1 MSSFIFKENIGGIF
15 LVFLNVVTPVFI
27 LVVIGYFVGPRLKID
42 ARSLSRTAYFVFI
55 PAFVFNIISEAKI
68 DFELALQMLSFVL
81 VAQIAV
87 ALLGFLV
94 GKALRQ
100 SREITAAFVLIAT
113 FGNVGNFGLPLI
125 VFRLGET
132 ARTYATVY
140 FVATVFISFVICVGV
155 ASWVR
160 SGGVTAV
167 FSVFKT
173 PALIALIPALVFN
186 IADVEVPIFLSR
198 LSGLLG
204 QAMIPVMLISI
215 GVQMG
220 EIPKIKISFNVFAA
234 STVRLIGGPVLA
246 MLIVPYFGLEGL
258 ERRTGILQAAMPAA
272 VLASIIALEY
282 KLLPEFVT
290 TTVLFSTLY
299 SVLTLTVI
307 LTFI

>member
-68 DFELALQMLSFVL
+68 DSGLALQMLSFIL

-155 ASWVR
+155 ASWAR

-186 IADVEVPIFLSR
+186 ITDVEVPIFLSR

-204 QAMIPVMLISI
+204 QAMIPVMLITL

-220 EIPKIKISFNVFAA
+220 EIPKIKINFNVFAA

-246 MLIVPYFGLEGL
+246 LLIVPYFGLEGL
-258 ERRTGILQAAMPAA
+258 ERSTGILQAAMPAA

-299 SVLTLTVI
+299 SILTLTVI

>member
-1 MSSFIFKENIGGIF
+1 MENIGGIF

-27 LVVIGYFVGPRLKID
+27 LVVIGYFVGPRLKIE

-68 DFELALQMLSFVL
+68 DSELALQMLSFIL

-125 VFRLGET
+125 VFRLGES

-155 ASWVR
+155 ASWAR

-186 IADVEVPIFLSR
+186 ITDVEVPIFLSR

-204 QAMIPVMLISI
+204 QAMIPVMLITL

-220 EIPKIKISFNVFAA
+220 EIPRIKINFNVFAA

-246 MLIVPYFGLEGL
+246 LLIVPYFGLEGL
-258 ERRTGILQAAMPAA
+258 ERSTGILQAAMPAA

>member
-1 MSSFIFKENIGGIF
+1 MENIGGIF

-68 DFELALQMLSFVL
+68 DSELALQMLSFIL

-125 VFRLGET
+125 VFRWGET
-132 ARTYATVY
+132 ARTFATVY

-155 ASWVR
+155 ASWAR

-186 IADVEVPIFLSR
+186 ITDVEVPIFLSR

-204 QAMIPVMLISI
+204 QAMIPVMLITL

-220 EIPKIKISFNVFAA
+220 EIPKIKINFNVFAA

-246 MLIVPYFGLEGL
+246 LLIVPYFGLEGL

-299 SVLTLTVI
+299 SILTLTVI

>member
-1 MSSFIFKENIGGIF
+1 MENIGGIF

-27 LVVIGYFVGPRLKID
+27 LVVIGYFVGPRLKIE

-68 DFELALQMLSFVL
+68 DSELALQMLSFIL

-125 VFRLGET
+125 VFRLGES

-155 ASWVR
+155 ASWAR

-186 IADVEVPIFLSR
+186 ITDVEVPIFLSR

-204 QAMIPVMLISI
+204 QAMIPVMLITL

-220 EIPKIKISFNVFAA
+220 EITKIKINFNVFAA

-246 MLIVPYFGLEGL
+246 LLIVPYFGLEGL
-258 ERRTGILQAAMPAA
+258 ERSTGILQAAMPAA

>member
-1 MSSFIFKENIGGIF
+1 MENIGGIF

-27 LVVIGYFVGPRLKID
+27 LVVIGYFVGPRLKIE

-68 DFELALQMLSFVL
+68 DSGLALQMLSFIL

-155 ASWVR
+155 ASWAR

-186 IADVEVPIFLSR
+186 ITDVEVPIFLSR

-204 QAMIPVMLISI
+204 QAMIPVMLITL

-220 EIPKIKISFNVFAA
+220 QIPKIKINFNVFAA

-246 MLIVPYFGLEGL
+246 LLIVPYFGLEGL
-258 ERRTGILQAAMPAA
+258 ERSTGILQAAMPAA

-299 SVLTLTVI
+299 SILTLTVI

>member
-1 MSSFIFKENIGGIF
+1 MENIDGIF

-27 LVVIGYFVGPRLKID
+27 LVVIGYFVGPRLKIE

-68 DFELALQMLSFVL
+68 DSGLTLQMLSFIF

-155 ASWVR
+155 ASWAR

-186 IADVEVPIFLSR
+186 ITDVEVPIFLSR

-204 QAMIPVMLISI
+204 QAMIPVMLITL

-220 EIPKIKISFNVFAA
+220 EISKIKINFNVFAA
-234 STVRLIGGPVLA
+234 STVRLIGGPVLGL
-246 MLIVPYFGLEGL
+246 LIVPYFGLEGL
-258 ERRTGILQAAMPAA
+258 ERSTGILQAAMPAA

>member
-1 MSSFIFKENIGGIF
+1 MENIGGIF

-27 LVVIGYFVGPRLKID
+27 LVVIGYFVGPRLKIE

-68 DFELALQMLSFVL
+68 DSELALQMLSFIL

-132 ARTYATVY
+132 ARTFATVY

-155 ASWVR
+155 ASWAR

-186 IADVEVPIFLSR
+186 ITDVEVPIFLSR

-204 QAMIPVMLISI
+204 QAMIPVMLITL

-246 MLIVPYFGLEGL
+246 LLIVPYFGLEGL
-258 ERRTGILQAAMPAA
+258 ERSTGILQAAMPAA

-299 SVLTLTVI
+299 SILTLTVI

>member
-1 MSSFIFKENIGGIF
+1 MENIGGIF

-27 LVVIGYFVGPRLKID
+27 LVVIGYFVGPRLKIE

-68 DFELALQMLSFVL
+68 DSGLALQMLSFIL

-155 ASWVR
+155 ASWAR

-186 IADVEVPIFLSR
+186 ITDVEVPIFLSR

-204 QAMIPVMLISI
+204 QAMIPVMLITL

-220 EIPKIKISFNVFAA
+220 DIPKIKINFNVFAA

-246 MLIVPYFGLEGL
+246 LLIVPYFGLEGL
-258 ERRTGILQAAMPAA
+258 ERSTGILQAAMPAA

-299 SVLTLTVI
+299 SILTLTVI

>member
-1 MSSFIFKENIGGIF
+1 MENIGGIF

-27 LVVIGYFVGPRLKID
+27 LVVIGYFVGPRLKIE

-68 DFELALQMLSFVL
+68 DSGLALQMLSFIL

-186 IADVEVPIFLSR
+186 ITDVEVPIFLSR

-204 QAMIPVMLISI
+204 QAMIPVMLITL
-215 GVQMG
+215 GGQMG
-220 EIPKIKISFNVFAA
+220 EIPKIKINFNVFAA

-246 MLIVPYFGLEGL
+246 LLIVPYFGLEGL
-258 ERRTGILQAAMPAA
+258 ERSTGILQAAMPAA

-290 TTVLFSTLY
+290 TTVLFSTIY
-299 SVLTLTVI
+299 SILTLTVI

>member
-1 MSSFIFKENIGGIF
+1 MNSFIFMENIGGIF

-68 DFELALQMLSFVL
+68 DSELALQMLSFIL

-155 ASWVR
+155 ASWAR

-186 IADVEVPIFLSR
+186 ITDVEVPIFLSR

-204 QAMIPVMLISI
+204 QAMIPVMLITL

-220 EIPKIKISFNVFAA
+220 DIPKIKINFNVFAA

-246 MLIVPYFGLEGL
+246 LLIVPYFGLEGL
-258 ERRTGILQAAMPAA
+258 ERSTGILQAAMPAA

-299 SVLTLTVI
+299 SILTLTVI

>member
-1 MSSFIFKENIGGIF
+1 MENIGGIF

-27 LVVIGYFVGPRLKID
+27 LVVIGYFVGPRLNIE

-68 DFELALQMLSFVL
+68 DSELALQMLSFIL

-132 ARTYATVY
+132 ARTFATVY

-155 ASWVR
+155 ASWAR

-186 IADVEVPIFLSR
+186 ITDVEIPIFLSR

-204 QAMIPVMLISI
+204 QAMIPVMLITL

-220 EIPKIKISFNVFAA
+220 EIPKIKINFNVFAA

-246 MLIVPYFGLEGL
+246 LLIVPYFGLEGL
-258 ERRTGILQAAMPAA
+258 ERSTGILQAAMPAA

>member
-1 MSSFIFKENIGGIF
+1 MENIGGIF

-27 LVVIGYFVGPRLKID
+27 LVVIGYFVGPRLKIE

-68 DFELALQMLSFVL
+68 DSELALQMLSFIL

-155 ASWVR
+155 ASWAR

-186 IADVEVPIFLSR
+186 ITDLEVPIFLSR

-204 QAMIPVMLISI
+204 QAMIPVMLITL

-246 MLIVPYFGLEGL
+246 LLIVPYFGLEGL
-258 ERRTGILQAAMPAA
+258 ERSTGILQAAMPAA

>member
-1 MSSFIFKENIGGIF
+1 MENIGRIF

-68 DFELALQMLSFVL
+68 DSELALQMLSFIL

-125 VFRLGET
+125 VFRWGET
-132 ARTYATVY
+132 ARTFATVY

-155 ASWVR
+155 ASWAR

-186 IADVEVPIFLSR
+186 ITDVEVPIFLSR

-204 QAMIPVMLISI
+204 QAMIPVMLITL

-220 EIPKIKISFNVFAA
+220 EIPKIKINFNVFAA

-246 MLIVPYFGLEGL
+246 LLIVPYFGLEGL
-258 ERRTGILQAAMPAA
+258 ERSTGILQAAMPAA

-299 SVLTLTVI
+299 SILTLTVI

>member
-1 MSSFIFKENIGGIF
+1 MENIGGIF

-27 LVVIGYFVGPRLKID
+27 LVVIGYFVGPRLKIE

-68 DFELALQMLSFVL
+68 DSELALQMLSFIL

-155 ASWVR
+155 ASWAR

-186 IADVEVPIFLSR
+186 ITDVEVPIFLSR

-204 QAMIPVMLISI
+204 QAMIPVMLITL

-220 EIPKIKISFNVFAA
+220 EIPKIKINFNVFAA

-246 MLIVPYFGLEGL
+246 LLIVPYFGLEGL
-258 ERRTGILQAAMPAA
+258 ERSTGILQAAMPAA

>member
-1 MSSFIFKENIGGIF
+1 MENIGGIF

-68 DFELALQMLSFVL
+68 DSELALQMLSFIL

-125 VFRLGET
+125 VFRLGES

-155 ASWVR
+155 ASWAR

-186 IADVEVPIFLSR
+186 ITDVEVPIFLSR

-204 QAMIPVMLISI
+204 QAMIPVMLITL

-220 EIPKIKISFNVFAA
+220 EIPKIKINFNVFAA

-246 MLIVPYFGLEGL
+246 LLIVPYFGLEGL
-258 ERRTGILQAAMPAA
+258 ERSTGILQAAMPAA

-299 SVLTLTVI
+299 SILTLTVI

>member
-1 MSSFIFKENIGGIF
+1 MENIGGIF

-27 LVVIGYFVGPRLKID
+27 LVVIGYFVGPRLNIE

-68 DFELALQMLSFVL
+68 DSELALQMLSFIL

-87 ALLGFLV
+87 ALLGFMV

-100 SREITAAFVLIAT
+100 SREITAAFVVIAT

-155 ASWVR
+155 ASWAR

-186 IADVEVPIFLSR
+186 ITDVEVPIFLSR

-204 QAMIPVMLISI
+204 QAMIPVMLITL

-220 EIPKIKISFNVFAA
+220 EIPKIKINFNVFAA

-246 MLIVPYFGLEGL
+246 LLIVPYFGLEGL
-258 ERRTGILQAAMPAA
+258 ERSTGILQAAMPAA

-299 SVLTLTVI
+299 SILTLTVI

>member
-1 MSSFIFKENIGGIF
+1 MENIGGIF

-27 LVVIGYFVGPRLKID
+27 LVVIGYFVGPRLKIK
-42 ARSLSRTAYFVFI
+42 ARSLSRTAYFVFV

-68 DFELALQMLSFVL
+68 DFKLALQMLSFIL

-155 ASWVR
+155 ASWVS

-186 IADVEVPIFLSR
+186 ITEVEVPIFLSR

-204 QAMIPVMLISI
+204 QAMIPVMLITL

-246 MLIVPYFGLEGL
+246 LLIVPYFGLEGL
-258 ERRTGILQAAMPAA
+258 ERSTGILQAAMPAA

-299 SVLTLTVI
+299 SILTLTVI

>member
-1 MSSFIFKENIGGIF
+1 MENISGIL

-27 LVVIGYFVGPRLKID
+27 LVVIGYFVGPRLKIE

-68 DFELALQMLSFVL
+68 DSGLALQMLSFIL

-125 VFRLGET
+125 VFRLGES

-155 ASWVR
+155 ASWAR

-186 IADVEVPIFLSR
+186 ITNVEVPIFLSR

-204 QAMIPVMLISI
+204 QAMIPVMLITL

-220 EIPKIKISFNVFAA
+220 EIPKIKINFNVFAA

-246 MLIVPYFGLEGL
+246 LLIVPYFGLEGL
-258 ERRTGILQAAMPAA
+258 ERSTGILQAAMPAA

>member
-1 MSSFIFKENIGGIF
+1 MENIGGIF

-68 DFELALQMLSFVL
+68 DSELALQMLSFIL

-125 VFRLGET
+125 VFRWGET
-132 ARTYATVY
+132 ARTFATVY

-155 ASWVR
+155 ASWAR

-173 PALIALIPALVFN
+173 PALIVLIPALVFN
-186 IADVEVPIFLSR
+186 ITDLEVPIFLSR

-204 QAMIPVMLISI
+204 QAMIPVMLITL

-220 EIPKIKISFNVFAA
+220 DIPKIKINFNVFAA

-246 MLIVPYFGLEGL
+246 LLIVPYFGLEGL
-258 ERRTGILQAAMPAA
+258 ERSTGILQAAMPAA

-299 SVLTLTVI
+299 SILTLTVI

>member
-1 MSSFIFKENIGGIF
+1 MENIGGIF

-68 DFELALQMLSFVL
+68 DSELALQMLSFIL

-132 ARTYATVY
+132 ARTFATVY

-155 ASWVR
+155 ASWAR

-186 IADVEVPIFLSR
+186 ITDVEVPIFLSR

-204 QAMIPVMLISI
+204 QAMIPVMLVTL

-220 EIPKIKISFNVFAA
+220 EIPKIKINFNVFAA

-246 MLIVPYFGLEGL
+246 LLIVPYFGLEGL
-258 ERRTGILQAAMPAA
+258 ERSTGILQAAMPAA

-299 SVLTLTVI
+299 SILTLTVI

>member
-1 MSSFIFKENIGGIF
+1 MENIGGIF

-27 LVVIGYFVGPRLKID
+27 LVVIGYFVGTSLKIE

-68 DFELALQMLSFVL
+68 DSGLALQMLSFIL

-155 ASWVR
+155 ASWAR

-186 IADVEVPIFLSR
+186 ITDAEVPIFLSR

-204 QAMIPVMLISI
+204 QAMIPVMLITL

-220 EIPKIKISFNVFAA
+220 EIPKIKINFNVFAA

-246 MLIVPYFGLEGL
+246 LLIVPYFGLEGL
-258 ERRTGILQAAMPAA
+258 ERSTGILQAAMPAA

-299 SVLTLTVI
+299 SILTLTVI

>member
-1 MSSFIFKENIGGIF
+1 MENIGGIF

-27 LVVIGYFVGPRLKID
+27 LVVIGYFVGPRLKIE

-68 DFELALQMLSFVL
+68 DSELALQMLSFIL

-132 ARTYATVY
+132 ARTFATVY

-155 ASWVR
+155 ASWAR

-186 IADVEVPIFLSR
+186 ITDLEVPIFLSR

-204 QAMIPVMLISI
+204 QAMIPVMLITL

-220 EIPKIKISFNVFAA
+220 EIPKIKINFNVFAA

-246 MLIVPYFGLEGL
+246 LLIVPYFGLEGL
-258 ERRTGILQAAMPAA
+258 ERSTGILQAAMPAA

-299 SVLTLTVI
+299 SILTLTVI

>member
-1 MSSFIFKENIGGIF
+1 MENIGGIF

-27 LVVIGYFVGPRLKID
+27 LVVIGYFVGPRLKIE

-68 DFELALQMLSFVL
+68 DSGLALQMLSFIL

-155 ASWVR
+155 ASWAR

-186 IADVEVPIFLSR
+186 ITDLEVPIFLSR

-204 QAMIPVMLISI
+204 QAMIPVMLITL

-220 EIPKIKISFNVFAA
+220 EIPKIKINFNVFAA

-246 MLIVPYFGLEGL
+246 LLIVPYFGLEGL
-258 ERRTGILQAAMPAA
+258 ERSTGILQAAMPAA

-299 SVLTLTVI
+299 SILTLTVI

>member
-1 MSSFIFKENIGGIF
+1 MENIGGIF

-27 LVVIGYFVGPRLKID
+27 LVVIGYFVGPRLKIE

-68 DFELALQMLSFVL
+68 DSGLALQMLSFIL

-155 ASWVR
+155 ASWAR

-186 IADVEVPIFLSR
+186 ITDVEVPIFLSR

-204 QAMIPVMLISI
+204 QAMIPVMLVTL

-220 EIPKIKISFNVFAA
+220 EIPKIKINFNVFAA

-246 MLIVPYFGLEGL
+246 LLIVPYFGLEGL
-258 ERRTGILQAAMPAA
+258 ERSTGILQAAMPAA

-299 SVLTLTVI
+299 SILTLTVI

>member
-1 MSSFIFKENIGGIF
+1 MENIGGIF
-15 LVFLNVVTPVFI
+15 LVFLNVVTPVFF
-27 LVVIGYFVGPRLKID
+27 LVVIGYFVGPRLKIE
-42 ARSLSRTAYFVFI
+42 ARSLSRTAYFVFV

-68 DFELALQMLSFVL
+68 DLELAFKMISFIL

-100 SREITAAFVLIAT
+100 SRGMTAAFVLIAT

-186 IADVEVPIFLSR
+186 ITDLEVPIFLTR

-204 QAMIPVMLISI
+204 EAMIPVMLITL

-220 EIPKIKISFNVFAA
+220 EITNININFNVFAA

-246 MLIVPYFGLEGL
+246 LLLVPYFGLEGL
-258 ERRTGILQAAMPAA
+258 ELSTGILQAAMPTA
-272 VLASIIALEY
+272 VLVSIIAMEY
-282 KLLPEFVT
+282 KLFPEFVT

-299 SVLTLTVI
+299 SILTLTVI
-307 LTFI
+307 LTII

>member
-1 MSSFIFKENIGGIF
+1 MENIGGIF

-27 LVVIGYFVGPRLKID
+27 LVVIGYFVGPRLNIE

-68 DFELALQMLSFVL
+68 DSELALQMLSFIL

-87 ALLGFLV
+87 ALLGFMV

-132 ARTYATVY
+132 ARTFATVY

-186 IADVEVPIFLSR
+186 ITDVEVPIFLSR

-204 QAMIPVMLISI
+204 QAMIPVMLITL

-220 EIPKIKISFNVFAA
+220 EIPKIKINFNVFAA

-246 MLIVPYFGLEGL
+246 LLIVPYFGLEGL
-258 ERRTGILQAAMPAA
+258 ERSTGILQAAMPAA

-299 SVLTLTVI
+299 SILTLTVI

>member
-1 MSSFIFKENIGGIF
+1 MNSFIFMENIGGIF

-27 LVVIGYFVGPRLKID
+27 LVVVGYFVGPRIKIE

-68 DFELALQMLSFVL
+68 DSELALQMLSFIL

-94 GKALRQ
+94 GKTLRQ

-155 ASWVR
+155 ASWVS

-173 PALIALIPALVFN
+173 PALMALIPALVFN
-186 IADVEVPIFLSR
+186 ISDVEVPIFLSR
-198 LSGLLG
+198 LSELLG
-204 QAMIPVMLISI
+204 QAMIPVMLITL

-246 MLIVPYFGLEGL
+246 LLIVPYFGLEGL
-258 ERRTGILQAAMPAA
+258 ERSAGILQAAMPSAIL
-272 VLASIIALEY
+272 VSIIALEY

-299 SVLTLTVI
+299 SILTLTVI

>member
-1 MSSFIFKENIGGIF
+1 MENIGGIF

-68 DFELALQMLSFVL
+68 DSELALQMLSFIL

-155 ASWVR
+155 ASWAR

-186 IADVEVPIFLSR
+186 ITDVEVPIFLSR

-204 QAMIPVMLISI
+204 QAMIPVMLITL

-220 EIPKIKISFNVFAA
+220 EIPKIKINFNVFAA

-246 MLIVPYFGLEGL
+246 LLIVPYFGLEGL
-258 ERRTGILQAAMPAA
+258 ERSTGILQAAMPAA

-299 SVLTLTVI
+299 SILTLTVI

>member
-1 MSSFIFKENIGGIF
+1 MENIGGIF

-27 LVVIGYFVGPRLKID
+27 LVVIGYFVGPRLKIE

-68 DFELALQMLSFVL
+68 DSELALQMLSFIL

-132 ARTYATVY
+132 ARTFATVY

-155 ASWVR
+155 ASWAR

-186 IADVEVPIFLSR
+186 ITDVEVPIFLSR

-204 QAMIPVMLISI
+204 QAMIPVMLITL

-220 EIPKIKISFNVFAA
+220 EITKIKINFNVFAA

-246 MLIVPYFGLEGL
+246 LLIVPYFGLEGL
-258 ERRTGILQAAMPAA
+258 ERSTGILQAAMPAA

>member
-1 MSSFIFKENIGGIF
+1 MENIGGIF

-27 LVVIGYFVGPRLKID
+27 LVVIGYFVGPGLKIE

-68 DFELALQMLSFVL
+68 DSELALQMLSFIL

-125 VFRLGET
+125 VFRLGES

-155 ASWVR
+155 ASWAR

-186 IADVEVPIFLSR
+186 ITDVEVPIFLSR

-204 QAMIPVMLISI
+204 QAMIPVMLITL

-220 EIPKIKISFNVFAA
+220 EIPRIKINFNVFAA

-246 MLIVPYFGLEGL
+246 LLIVPYFGLEGL
-258 ERRTGILQAAMPAA
+258 ERSTGILQAAMPAA

-299 SVLTLTVI
+299 SIITLTVI

>member
-68 DFELALQMLSFVL
+68 DSELTLQMLSFIL

-132 ARTYATVY
+132 ARTFATVY

-155 ASWVR
+155 ASWAR

-186 IADVEVPIFLSR
+186 ITDVEVPIFLSR

-204 QAMIPVMLISI
+204 QAMIPVMLITL

-220 EIPKIKISFNVFAA
+220 EIPKIKINFNVFAA

-246 MLIVPYFGLEGL
+246 LLIVPYFGLEGL
-258 ERRTGILQAAMPAA
+258 ERSTGILQAAMPAA

-299 SVLTLTVI
+299 SILTLTVI

>member
-1 MSSFIFKENIGGIF
+1 MSSFIFMENIGKIL

-27 LVVIGYFVGPRLKID
+27 LVVIGYFVGSRIKIE

-68 DFELALQMLSFVL
+68 DSELALQMLSFIL

-132 ARTYATVY
+132 ARTFATVY

-155 ASWVR
+155 ASWTR

-186 IADVEVPIFLSR
+186 ITDVEVPIFLSR

-204 QAMIPVMLISI
+204 QAMIPVMLITL

-246 MLIVPYFGLEGL
+246 LLIVPYFGLEGL
-258 ERRTGILQAAMPAA
+258 ERSTGILQAAMPAA

-290 TTVLFSTLY
+290 TTVLFSTIY
-299 SVLTLTVI
+299 SILTLTVI

>member
-27 LVVIGYFVGPRLKID
+27 LVVIGYFVGPRLKIE

-55 PAFVFNIISEAKI
+55 PAFVFIIISEAKI
-68 DFELALQMLSFVL
+68 DSGLTLQMISFIF

-132 ARTYATVY
+132 ARTFATVY

-155 ASWVR
+155 ASWAR

-186 IADVEVPIFLSR
+186 ITDVEVPIFLSR

-204 QAMIPVMLISI
+204 QAMIPVMLVTL

-220 EIPKIKISFNVFAA
+220 QIPKIKINFNVFAA

-246 MLIVPYFGLEGL
+246 LLIVPYFGLEGL
-258 ERRTGILQAAMPAA
+258 ERSTGILQAAMPAA
-272 VLASIIALEY
+272 ILVSIIALEY

-299 SVLTLTVI
+299 SILTLTVF

>member
-1 MSSFIFKENIGGIF
+1 MENIGGIF

-27 LVVIGYFVGPRLKID
+27 LVVIGYFVGPRLKIE

-68 DFELALQMLSFVL
+68 DSGLALQMLSFIF

-155 ASWVR
+155 ASWAR

-186 IADVEVPIFLSR
+186 ITDVEVPIFLSR

-204 QAMIPVMLISI
+204 QAMIPVMLITL

-220 EIPKIKISFNVFAA
+220 QIPKIKINFNVFAA

-246 MLIVPYFGLEGL
+246 LLIVPYFGLEGL
-258 ERRTGILQAAMPAA
+258 ERSTGILQAAMPAA

-299 SVLTLTVI
+299 SILTLTVI

>member
-1 MSSFIFKENIGGIF
+1 MENIGGIF

-68 DFELALQMLSFVL
+68 DSELALQMLSFIL

-132 ARTYATVY
+132 ARTFATVY

-155 ASWVR
+155 ASWAR

-186 IADVEVPIFLSR
+186 ITDVEVPIFLSR

-204 QAMIPVMLISI
+204 QAMIPVMLVTL

-220 EIPKIKISFNVFAA
+220 QIPKIKINFNVFAA

-246 MLIVPYFGLEGL
+246 LLIVPYFGLEGL
-258 ERRTGILQAAMPAA
+258 ERSTGILQAAMPAA

-299 SVLTLTVI
+299 SILTLTVI